1 MEAQAKNCQSCGM
14 PMRRDP
20 NGGGTNANG
29 STNLKYCS
37 HCYAGGRFTH
47 PDMTVEQMQA
57 RVREKLREFGVPA
70 PLSWFLTRRVPK
82 LERWSGT
89 SRP

>member
-1 MEAQAKNCQSCGM
+1 
-14 PMRRDP
+14 
-20 NGGGTNANG
+20 
-29 STNLKYCS
+29 
-37 HCYAGGRFTH
+37 
-47 PDMTVEQMQA
+47 MTVEQMQA

-82 LERWSGT
+82 LERWSGA